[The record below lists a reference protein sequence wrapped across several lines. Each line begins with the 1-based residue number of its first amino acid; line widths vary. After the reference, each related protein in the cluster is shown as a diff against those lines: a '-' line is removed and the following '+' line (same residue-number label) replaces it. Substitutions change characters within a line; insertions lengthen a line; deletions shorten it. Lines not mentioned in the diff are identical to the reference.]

1 MQTISFASPPLS
13 SVPLLNHFLMSAPE
27 NINLTTMKTR
37 ERDSGRGGYGHLF
50 LLNEGQGIV
59 LRTERSSTR

>member
-1 MQTISFASPPLS
+1 MQTISFASPHLS
-13 SVPLLNHFLMSAPE
+13 SVPLLNHFLMSALE

-37 ERDSGRGGYGHLF
+37 ERDSGRGGYEHLF